1 MVRILS
7 RAVFVW
13 AGLLFLAMLNG
24 IARDMLL
31 APAFGIS
38 VAQPLSGIILCV
50 LIFAVSYYSLAF
62 ITATRVR
69 EYLTVG
75 LFWVCLT
82 LVFEY
87 LFAHYVLGMSWRQV
101 NQIFNIL
108 QGNLFSLALLVTAIA
123 PLLAAKLAGKL

>member
-1 MVRILS
+1 MARILQK
-7 RAVFVW
+7 AVIVW
-13 AGLLFLAMLNG
+13 IGMLVLAMLNG

-31 APAFGIS
+31 TPAFGIS
-38 VAQPLSGIILCV
+38 IAQPASGIILCV
-50 LIFAVSYYSLAF
+50 LIFAVSYFSLAF
-62 ITATRVR
+62 IGATRVR

-87 LFAHYVLGMSWRQV
+87 LFAHYVLGMSWQQV

-108 QGNLFSLALLVTAIA
+108 QGNLFSLALLVTAIG
-123 PLLAAKLAGKL
+123 PLLAAKVAGKL

>member
-38 VAQPLSGIILCV
+38 VAQPASGITLCV
-50 LIFAVSYYSLAF
+50 LVFAVSYFSLAF
-62 ITATRVR
+62 IGATGVR
-69 EYLTVG
+69 EFLGVG

-82 LVFEY
+82 LTFEY
-87 LFAHYVLGMSWRQV
+87 LFAHYVLGMSWQQV

-108 QGNLFSLALLVTAIA
+108 QGNLFSLALLVTAIG
-123 PLLAAKLAGKL
+123 PLLAAKVAGKL

>member
-1 MVRILS
+1 MAYILWK
-7 RAVFVW
+7 AIIVW
-13 AGLLFLAMLNG
+13 FGMLVLAMLNG

-38 VAQPLSGIILCV
+38 VAQPVSGITLCI
-50 LIFAVSYYSLAF
+50 LIFAVSYFSLTF
-62 ITATRVR
+62 IGATGVR
-69 EYLTVG
+69 EYLGVG

-87 LFAHYVLGMSWRQV
+87 LFAHYVLGMSWQQV

-108 QGNLFSLALLVTAIA
+108 QGNLFSLALLVTAIG
-123 PLLAAKLAGKL
+123 PLLAAKLAGNL

>member
-1 MVRILS
+1 MLV
-7 RAVFVW
+7 
-13 AGLLFLAMLNG
+13 LAMLNG

-38 VAQPLSGIILCV
+38 IAQPASGVILCV
-50 LIFAVSYYSLAF
+50 LIFAVIYYSLAF
-62 ITATRVR
+62 IGATNVR

-82 LVFEY
+82 LLFEY

-101 NQIFNIL
+101 NQIFNIQ
-108 QGNLFSLALLVTAIA
+108 QGNLFSLALLVTAMG